1 MFDISTFAKEWLP
14 LILTSAIAICSM
26 IFSYEA
32 QLKGIRKDSRIKEIE
47 VLEKQLYNF
56 YYPFLLLSRQNTNIY
71 KIFALKQKKEIPD
84 YRTLTYLLEGKKF
97 DPPDTL
103 FLEQILSNDEK
114 LDCLILD
121 KASLVTND
129 DLRKKLS
136 EASTHYTL
144 IRMVHKNG
152 ITSDRAEYSVY
163 VHPNDLLTL
172 IENEVARIEERIRVL
187 REEI

>member
-1 MFDISTFAKEWLP
+1 MSDISALAKEWLP

-47 VLEKQLYNF
+47 VLEKQLNSF

-71 KIFALKQKKEIPD
+71 RIFALKQKEEDPN
-84 YRTLTYLLEGKKF
+84 YRTLTYLLQGRKF

-103 FLEQILSNDEK
+103 FLEQILKNDEK
-114 LDCLILD
+114 LDRLILE

-129 DLRKKLS
+129 DVRKKLS

-144 IRMVHKNG
+144 IKIVHGSG
-152 ITSDRAEYSVY
+152 IVSDRAEYSIY
-163 VHPNDLLTL
+163 VHPNDLLTM
-172 IENEVARIEERIRVL
+172 IENEVKQIEERIRVL